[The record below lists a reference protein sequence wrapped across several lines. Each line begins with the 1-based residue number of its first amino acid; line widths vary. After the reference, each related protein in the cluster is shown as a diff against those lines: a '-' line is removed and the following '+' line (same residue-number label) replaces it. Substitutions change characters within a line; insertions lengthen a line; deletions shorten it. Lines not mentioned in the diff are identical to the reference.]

1 MTKFEANLYIIVRLN
16 IEDLLPKAAS
26 EPAPAPQGLSGT
38 DFLAQYTKQAEED
51 IKNAVGIRSSPAPG
65 TPRVPG

>member
-1 MTKFEANLYIIVRLN
+1 MKFSFYRLN
-16 IEDLLPKAAS
+16 IEDLLPKAA
-26 EPAPAPQGLSGT
+26 ETPPAPQGLSGT

-65 TPRVPG
+65 SRVPGKMGLGES